1 LIGRRFIVLS
11 RERFKENREKSVNKI
26 MNAGK
31 YLLVPWLMLAVYTL
45 LSVLNGAGGIDPYR
59 ELLREREKTLE
70 NLDRLQSINRE
81 LEGTMDA
88 LLYDPETIRVKARE
102 LGYGEADERFVRI
115 VGLPGARHGEM
126 RPGMVRTAAQPSHA
140 SPGVYRFIACCAGL
154 LLLGFFLFWD
164 ARKKERAPFHSGAP
178 KTIYP

>member
-1 LIGRRFIVLS
+1 
-11 RERFKENREKSVNKI
+11 

-45 LSVLNGAGGIDPYR
+45 LSVFNGAGGIDPYR
-59 ELLREREKTLE
+59 KLLQEREKVLE

-81 LEGTMDA
+81 LEGAMDA

-102 LGYGEADERFVRI
+102 LGYGEEGERFVRI

-126 RPGMVRTAAQPSHA
+126 KPGTIRIAAQPSYA
-140 SPGVYRFIACCAGL
+140 SAGVYRFIACCAGL

-164 ARKKERAPFHSGAP
+164 VRKKEQDPFHSEAP

>member
-1 LIGRRFIVLS
+1 
-11 RERFKENREKSVNKI
+11 

-45 LSVLNGAGGIDPYR
+45 LSVLNGPGGIDPYR
-59 ELLREREKTLE
+59 NLLREREKILE
-70 NLDRLQSINRE
+70 NLDRLQNINRE
-81 LEGTMDA
+81 LEGAMDA

-102 LGYGEADERFVRI
+102 LGYGEPGERFVRI
-115 VGLPGARHGEM
+115 VGLPGARQGELK
-126 RPGMVRTAAQPSHA
+126 PGAIRTAAPPSHA

-164 ARKKERAPFHSGAP
+164 VRAKERAPFHSGAP